1 MGEKGLQAVIFDLD
15 GTLLDSM
22 HVWEQ
27 VDQRFSAERGD
38 QKSGGCRSK
47 RSQVHSPLSLYFS
60 EDADT
65 R

>member
-27 VDQRFSAERGD
+27 VDQRFCGKTASFPRQG
-38 QKSGGCRSK
+38 
-47 RSQVHSPLSLYFS
+47 SLIG
-60 EDADT
+60 
-65 R
+65 